1 MNITFGDKQH
11 CFGPWRPTLGRVF
24 AKPIAFDCETTPIDK
39 ERPWLVPAYV
49 LGAAFDGRH
58 GYFVQREHVAEFFAI
73 HRDVT
78 VVAHNA
84 PFDLAVVN
92 ALSPAI
98 DIYDRVERNKVWD
111 TQLLHRLYML
121 ATEGHT
127 ASVAGQSSLEHCVET
142 HLGTELPKDVVD
154 AKGKS
159 VRVSYGQWL
168 GKPPAEIE
176 PVYLDYL
183 AKDVIATHLLYGRL
197 RKQLKT
203 LLAESNKTWG
213 YISPEWLREVQ
224 QKWGVQT
231 HRIQLRAA
239 IVLKEITAN
248 GLHLDLARRETLAKK
263 LEKELTRLEKSLRR
277 HGYLASGKG
286 SNKAL
291 QAIFQRL
298 ERGNRGLHYPRT
310 ESGMYKTSRDALQ
323 DLSDSV
329 PFIKLLLEY
338 REVGKLLGSF
348 LGKMGK
354 RVLHPSFNVLARS
367 GRTTS
372 FGEINAQNL
381 PRNDKVRSCF
391 VPSPGK
397 VFISADYK
405 TIELATLSQVC
416 LSQFGLESKMAAAIN
431 AGRDLHTLVAAR
443 VMHKK
448 RSEVT
453 DDERAKA
460 KPINFG
466 KPGGMGDAA
475 MRQYAKT
482 SYGIVLS
489 DAEVAALSTA
499 WFELFPEMQKFLA
512 DASDAPMEL
521 ARLLKLTPAS
531 HYAYTENRRFLDHPE
546 NEGRE
551 REPHPILGAMLI
563 KAVKTAT
570 PRTKEGRLYSGDD
583 VDYFWSRL
591 EAKQQL
597 LPKAA
602 QTAVQRREPSPQLQR
617 AVLSLVGRAGVFTLT
632 GRLRAN
638 ATYSARHNTVFQGLA
653 ADGAKLG
660 LWQLW
665 RAGYRIVNFI
675 HDEVVIEVPAGS
687 NLKRHAE
694 RIRSMMIAG
703 MQLVVPDVKVDVS
716 YAAAKRW
723 YKAAKPVF
731 DKSQRKLLPWSPA
744 PRPGSKKQT
753 VT

>member
-1 MNITFGDKQH
+1 M
-11 CFGPWRPTLGRVF
+11 
-24 AKPIAFDCETTPIDK
+24 
-39 ERPWLVPAYV
+39 
-49 LGAAFDGRH
+49 
-58 GYFVQREHVAEFFAI
+58 
-73 HRDVT
+73 T

-98 DIYDRVERNKVWD
+98 DIYDFVERNKVWD

-127 ASVAGQSSLEHCVET
+127 ASGKGQSSLEHCVEK
-142 HLGTELPKDVVD
+142 HLHVELPKEVVD
-154 AKGKS
+154 VKGKS

-168 GKPPAEIE
+168 GRPPAEIE

-183 AKDVIATHLLYGRL
+183 GKDVIATRLLYVRL
-197 RKQLKT
+197 RQQLKA

-213 YISPEWLREVQ
+213 YISPDWLCEA
-224 QKWGVQT
+224 QKQWGLQT
-231 HRIQLRAA
+231 HHIQLRAA

-263 LEKELTRLEKSLRR
+263 LEKELARLEKSLRR
-277 HGYLASGKG
+277 HGHLASGKG
-286 SNKAL
+286 STKAL
-291 QAIFQRL
+291 QAILKRL
-298 ERGNRGLHYPRT
+298 ESGNRGLNFPRT

-329 PFIKLLLEY
+329 PFIRLLLEH
-338 REVGKLLGSF
+338 REVSKLLGSF

-405 TIELATLSQVC
+405 TIELATLSQAC
-416 LSQFGLESKMAAAIN
+416 RSQFGLDSKMAAAIN
-431 AGRDLHTLVAAR
+431 AGKDLHTLVAAR

-482 SYGIVLS
+482 SYGIVLT
-489 DAEVAALSTA
+489 DADVAALSAA
-499 WFELFPEMQKFLA
+499 WFELFPEMQDFLA
-512 DASDAPMEL
+512 DASDAPKEL
-521 ARLLKLTPAS
+521 AKLLKLTPAS
-531 HYAYTENRRFLDHPE
+531 HYAHTEDRRFLDHPE

-551 REPHPILGAMLI
+551 RKPHPILGAMLI
-563 KAVKTAT
+563 KSIKTAT
-570 PRTKEGRLYSGDD
+570 PRTNAGRLYSGDD
-583 VDYFWSRL
+583 VDYFWSCL
-591 EAKQQL
+591 ETKQQL
-597 LPKAA
+597 LPKMARA
-602 QTAVQRREPSPQLQR
+602 AVQRREPSPQLQR

-653 ADGAKLG
+653 ADGAKIG

-675 HDEVVIEVPAGS
+675 HDEVVIEVPADS

-694 RIRSMMIAG
+694 RIRSLMIAG
-703 MQLVVPDVKVDVS
+703 MQLVVPDVAVDVS

-723 YKAAKPVF
+723 YKAAKPVL
-731 DKSQRKLLPWSPA
+731 DTSGKKLLPWSP
-744 PRPGSKKQT
+744 PRKSVARPVSS
-753 VT
+753 